1 PPRHALARQPPSHS
15 GRPVSRRSTT
25 SLGRPGAR
33 LGGGLAAMLLI
44 LAVLGGRLVWLQGIN
59 SAAYAETASRQRL
72 STTTLLAPR
81 GQITDRNGVPLALTV
96 DARAVF
102 GEPRTIAKATCP
114 PVSSRPCTA
123 AAIAAALAPVLHVP
137 ADVLTAKL
145 SRTSAFVYLARQ
157 LDPAVAKQVRSLDL
171 IGIGTLPEP
180 KRIHPAGDVAANVV
194 GFMDRDGMQGLAGV
208 EYGWGSVLAGR
219 DGRATA
225 ETDRAGRVIPNGVQ
239 SRVPPVPGRDIELTL
254 DRDLQWY
261 AQQTLTAK
269 VAETKALNGAVIVLD
284 VRTGEVLAMASTPTF
299 NPDATS
305 PVTDAARRNTAI
317 GDTYEPGSVNKVIT
331 AAAALEAGIVTPS
344 TVITVPNTYQVA
356 GHTLHDAEQ
365 HPLEHLTFAG
375 VIAKSSN
382 IGTVQ
387 VAQQL
392 GPDRLYA
399 ALRNFGFG
407 TLSGLGLPGEQRGFV
422 PKPASWSGTSIA
434 TIPIGQGLSVNA
446 LQVASVYAAVANDGV
461 RVTPNIIKALAD
473 GTGRMVAVAPATAR
487 RVVPSS
493 VATTLRS
500 ILEAVITDQ
509 GTAPLAAVP
518 GYRIAGKTGTAQ
530 RPDGHGGYGGG
541 YTASFVG
548 MAPADAPRLV
558 CAVVIQAPQHPYFG
572 GLVAAPVFHDVMG
585 FALRSFAIPPTGT
598 TAAPLR
604 LTAG

>member
-1 PPRHALARQPPSHS
+1 MP
-15 GRPVSRRSTT
+15 
-25 SLGRPGAR
+25 LGRPGTR
-33 LGGGLAAMLLI
+33 LGGGLAAMLAV
-44 LAVLGGRLVWLQGIN
+44 LAVLGGRLVWLQGIS

-72 STTTLLAPR
+72 TTTTLLAPR
-81 GQITDRNGVPLALTV
+81 GEIRDRNGVPLALTV

-102 GEPRTIAKATCP
+102 GDPRTIAQATCP
-114 PVSSRPCTA
+114 AGARRPCTPA
-123 AAIAAALAPVLHVP
+123 TIAAALAPLLGRP
-137 ADVLTAKL
+137 AAGLATKL
-145 SRTSAFVYLARQ
+145 ASRTGFVYLARQ
-157 LDPAVAKQVRSLDL
+157 LDPAVAKRVRALDL

-180 KRIHPAGDVAANVV
+180 RRIHPAGDLAANVI
-194 GFMDRDGMQGLAGV
+194 GFMDRDGTQGLAGV
-208 EYGWGSVLAGR
+208 EYGWSKFLAGR
-219 DGRATA
+219 DGRVTA
-225 ETDRAGRVIPNGVQ
+225 ETDHAGRVIPNGFQ
-239 SRVPPVPGRDIELTL
+239 SQQPPVPGRDVQLTL

-261 AQQTLTAK
+261 AQQTLAAK
-269 VAETKALNGAVIVLD
+269 VAETKALNGAAIVLD

-299 NPDATS
+299 NPDSTD
-305 PVTDAARRNTAI
+305 PVAAAARRNTAI

-331 AAAALEAGIVTPS
+331 AAAALEAGIVTPA
-344 TVITVPNTYQVA
+344 TVITVPPTYQVA

-365 HPLEHLTFAG
+365 HGLEHLTFAG

-387 VAQQL
+387 VAQRL
-392 GPDRLYA
+392 GPERLYA

-407 TLSGLGLPGEQRGFV
+407 TLSGLGLPGEERGFV
-422 PKPASWSGTSIA
+422 PKPANWSGTSIA

-461 RVTPNIIKALAD
+461 RVTPTIIKAVAD
-473 GTGRMVAVAPATAR
+473 SSGRMVPSAPATAR
-487 RVVPSS
+487 RIIPSS

-509 GTAPLAAVP
+509 GTAPLAAIP

-530 RPDGHGGYGGG
+530 RPDGHGGYAGG

-572 GLVAAPVFHDVMG
+572 GLVAAPVFHDLMG
-585 FALRSFAIPPTGT
+585 FALRSLAIPPTGT
-598 TAAPLR
+598 TAPPLR